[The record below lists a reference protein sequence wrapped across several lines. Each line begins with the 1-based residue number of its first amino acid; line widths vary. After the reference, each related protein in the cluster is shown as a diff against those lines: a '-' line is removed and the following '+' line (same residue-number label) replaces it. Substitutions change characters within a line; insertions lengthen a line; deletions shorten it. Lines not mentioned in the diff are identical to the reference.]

1 MAAVEA
7 MSSRA
12 TSDERYVL
20 DLCGQVLGQV
30 CERQKRFDFLG
41 GDPGNDIGVDMRLV
55 GHIGIASV
63 LVTVP
68 MCLYASA

>member
-1 MAAVEA
+1 
-7 MSSRA
+7 
-12 TSDERYVL
+12 
-20 DLCGQVLGQV
+20 V